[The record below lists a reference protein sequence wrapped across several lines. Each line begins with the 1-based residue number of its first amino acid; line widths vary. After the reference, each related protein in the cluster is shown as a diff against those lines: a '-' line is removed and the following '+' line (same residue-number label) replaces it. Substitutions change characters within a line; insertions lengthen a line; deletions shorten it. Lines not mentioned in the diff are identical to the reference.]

1 MTTATLTHTEIR
13 SRLEQELT
21 PEVLAHAYETAALAR
36 RLARAH
42 DIDVERAETA
52 ALVHDIADRYSDRE
66 LLDFAERYEIPVS
79 LTEARIPK
87 LLHGA
92 VGAEILRRE
101 WGIEDEEILEA
112 VRYHIS
118 GAPIMGPLAKLLFVA
133 DKLEPGRDRH
143 YGGLESVRSLAV
155 ADLNAAILRLY
166 AWRINQLV
174 EQDRPIQE
182 HLITARNMLFEE
194 VRNAVR

>member
-13 SRLEQELT
+13 TRLEGEVT

-42 DIDVERAETA
+42 GIDPERAEIA

-66 LLDFAERYEIPVS
+66 LLEYAERYEIPVG

-101 WGIEDEEILEA
+101 WGIDDEE
-112 VRYHIS
+112 
-118 GAPIMGPLAKLLFVA
+118 
-133 DKLEPGRDRH
+133 
-143 YGGLESVRSLAV
+143 
-155 ADLNAAILRLY
+155 
-166 AWRINQLV
+166 
-174 EQDRPIQE
+174 
-182 HLITARNMLFEE
+182 
-194 VRNAVR
+194 